1 MYDVS
6 WSQIGRIVV
15 AIIIS
20 TLLIVGLASL
30 YIFTHISEEITVVL
44 SAAWICVITYL
55 TIQNIKE
62 KIKH

>member
-6 WSQIGRIVV
+6 WSQIGRIVA
-15 AIIIS
+15 AIIVS

-30 YIFTHISEEITVVL
+30 CIFTHIPEEIPIVL
-44 SAAWICVITYL
+44 SAAWICGIAYL